1 MGVLSS
7 VAGRLAAGAAGGAA
21 GTLAMDLTWY
31 ARYRRGGGTQGFLD
45 WETAAGT
52 TSYEDA
58 PAPGQVGRKLSVA
71 ALGREPSPSSA
82 RAMTNAV
89 HWATGVQWGVACG
102 LALPVLRR
110 VGPLPGGVGLAAVA
124 FGASYVVLPLLGVY
138 RPIWEYDRKVLLQ
151 DATAH
156 LVYGITGA
164 MVTSA
169 VARR

>member
-7 VAGRLAAGAAGGAA
+7 AAGRLAAGAVGGAV

-31 ARYRRGGGTQGFLD
+31 ARYRRGGGQEGFVD

-52 TSYEDA
+52 TSYEGA
-58 PAPGQVGRKLSVA
+58 PAPGQVGRKLA
-71 ALGREPSPSSA
+71 AAVLHREPPPSSA

-89 HWATGVQWGVACG
+89 HWATGVQWGVVCG
-102 LALPVLRR
+102 MALPLLRR
-110 VGPLPGGVGLAAVA
+110 VGPLPAGVGLAGIA
-124 FGASYVVLPLLGVY
+124 FGASYVVLPLIGVY
-138 RPIWEYDRKVLLQ
+138 KPIWEYDRKVVLQ

-164 MVTSA
+164 TVTSA
-169 VARR
+169 VAGR

>member
-7 VAGRLAAGAAGGAA
+7 AAGRLAAGAAGGAA

-31 ARYRRGGGTQGFLD
+31 ARYRRDGGRQGFLD

-52 TSYEDA
+52 TSYEGA
-58 PAPGQVGRKLSVA
+58 PAPAQVGRLLTT
-71 ALGREPSPSSA
+71 ALLDREPSPASA
-82 RAMTNAV
+82 RVMTNAV
-89 HWATGVQWGVACG
+89 HWATGVQWGVVCG
-102 LALPVLRR
+102 LAIPVLRR
-110 VGPLPGGVGLAAVA
+110 VGPLPAGVGLAAIA

-138 RPIWEYDRKVLLQ
+138 KPIWEYDRKVILQ

-164 MVTSA
+164 TVTSA
-169 VARR
+169 VAGR

>member
-7 VAGRLAAGAAGGAA
+7 AAGRLAAGAAGGAV

-31 ARYRRGGGTQGFLD
+31 ARYRRGGGKQGFVD

-52 TSYEDA
+52 TSYEGA
-58 PAPGQVGRKLSVA
+58 SPPGQVGRKLTVA
-71 ALGREPSPSSA
+71 VLHREPSPSSA
-82 RAMTNAV
+82 RAMTNVV
-89 HWATGVQWGVACG
+89 HWATGVQWGMAFG
-102 LALPVLRR
+102 LAMPVLRR
-110 VGPLPGGVGLAAVA
+110 LGPLPAGVGLATIA

-138 RPIWEYDRKVLLQ
+138 KPIWEYDPEVILQ

-164 MVTSA
+164 TVTSA
-169 VARR
+169 LAGR